1 MKTIILNKLE
11 INNFKGISNLSI
23 DFAKVTNIKGE
34 NALGKTSIFDAFT
47 WLLFDKDSKDRK
59 DFDVRPLDNYNNVIR
74 GLNPHVVAHLNIEGK
89 EIKLTKTLKE
99 KWSRAKS
106 ESERKFTGNETMYEI
121 NDVPVK
127 KSEYTKKIS
136 EIVDEKQFKLLT
148 NPYLFSNLNWKEARE
163 IILEIAGDVS
173 IEQVFTINKDLRA
186 IEDDL
191 KKDDVEN
198 ILKSRN
204 ASIKK
209 LKEEK
214 KSIPYKIEE
223 ANNSIQ
229 EIDFTSIEAEI
240 EVKENKLKDIDRQLS
255 DVAKVVRDKLI
266 KNKEIMAEIQINNTK
281 IQSYKNDAY
290 KITEQKKQELYN
302 KKETMRKE
310 LYSIES
316 IKNKTSYELENLK
329 KMYSTVEKDII
340 SAKKEWSDEKSKEIC
355 LDGIL
360 TECPTCKRAFEDA
373 DIEIEKRVMLEN
385 FNINKANK
393 LKQIGEKGKTL
404 TKELEEVNLEIG
416 NKLDLIEK
424 YSTDMSNV
432 EASIKEI
439 EKEIEELKPIM
450 PIITQEN
457 IDKLEDK
464 NRELENLLNNTN
476 NSSNV
481 SDYTE
486 EKDKLNSE
494 LKILYSKLAVKEL
507 NAKTL
512 IRIDDL
518 KEQEKALGAQIARQE
533 KIVMLCEEFIKTRVD
548 LLEAS
553 INHKFKNVKFKLFK
567 ENINGSLEETCEP
580 LINGV
585 PFKNANTASQINAG
599 LDIINT
605 LSEFYEASVPVF
617 IDNRESI
624 NQLIDINSQIINLIV
639 TQDNP
644 LIIEALEE
652 AKGGNE

>member
-1 MKTIILNKLE
+1 MKTITLNKLE

-59 DFDVRPLDNYNNVIR
+59 DFDVRPLDANNNIIR
-74 GLNPHVVAHLNIEGK
+74 GLNPYVAAYLSVDSK

-106 ESERKFTGNETMYEI
+106 ESERKFTGNETLYEI

-136 EIVDEKQFKLLT
+136 DEIIDEKQFKLLT
-148 NPYLFSNLNWKEARE
+148 NPYLFANLNWKDARV

-173 IEQVFTINKDLRA
+173 IEQVFAINKDLKA

-240 EVKENKLKDIDRQLS
+240 RDKEIQIKDIDRQLS
-255 DVAKVVRDKLI
+255 DVAEVSKKQLS
-266 KNKEIMAEIQINNTK
+266 KNKEIMAEIQLNNTK
-281 IQSYKNDAY
+281 IQNYKNDAY
-290 KITEQKKQELYN
+290 KITQQKKQELFA
-302 KKETMRKE
+302 KKEKISSE
-310 LYSIES
+310 IYKLKD
-316 IKNKTSYELENLK
+316 IKNKANYELDNLRSA
-329 KMYSTVEKDII
+329 YSRLEKEIAA
-340 SAKKEWSDEKSKEIC
+340 AKQEWRDEKSKEIC

-360 TECPTCKRAFEDA
+360 TECPTCKRPFESDA
-373 DIEIEKRVMLEN
+373 IENKKQEMLEN
-385 FNINKANK
+385 FNSNKAK
-393 LKQIGEKGKTL
+393 RIKEIGELGKSK
-404 TKELEEVNLEIG
+404 TKELEEIDILIED
-416 NKLDLIEK
+416 KLDLIKHKSDEILILE
-424 YSTDMSNV
+424 SD
-432 EASIKEI
+432 IKEV
-439 EKEIEELKPIM
+439 EKEIEEIKPSM
-450 PIITQEN
+450 PLITQEN
-457 IDKLEDK
+457 INKLEAK
-464 NRELENLLNNTN
+464 NIELENLLNDTSINNNVTN
-476 NSSNV
+476 
-481 SDYTE
+481 YTE
-486 EKDKLNSE
+486 EKDKLNLE
-494 LKILYSKLAVKEL
+494 LKTLYSNLAVKEL

-512 IRIDDL
+512 ARVEEL
-518 KEQEKALGAQIARQE
+518 KEQEKELGTEIARQE

-580 LINGV
+580 LIEGV

-605 LSEFYEASVPVF
+605 LSEFYKASVPVF
-617 IDNRESI
+617 IDNRESV
-624 NQLIDINSQIINLIV
+624 NNLIDINSQVINLIV

-644 LIIEALEE
+644 MVIENLEE
-652 AKGGNE
+652 VVNNG

>member
-1 MKTIILNKLE
+1 MKTITLNKLE

-59 DFDVRPLDNYNNVIR
+59 DFDVRPLGANNNIIR
-74 GLNPHVVAHLNIEGK
+74 GLNPHVVAYLSVDSK

-106 ESERKFTGNETMYEI
+106 ESERKFTGNETIYEI

-148 NPYLFSNLNWKEARE
+148 NPYLFSNLNWKEARA

-173 IEQVFTINKDLRA
+173 MEQVFAINKDLKA

-229 EIDFTSIEAEI
+229 EIDFAEIEAEI
-240 EVKENKLKDIDRQLS
+240 GIKENQVKDIDRQLS
-255 DVAKVVRDKLI
+255 DVAEVVREKLI
-266 KNKEIMAEIQINNTK
+266 KNKEIMAEMQLNNTK
-281 IQSYKNDAY
+281 IQNYKNDAY
-290 KITEQKKQELYN
+290 KITEQKKQELYS
-302 KKETMRKE
+302 KKESLTKE

-316 IKNKTSYELENLK
+316 TKNKVNYEVDNLRKTYDRLEK
-329 KMYSTVEKDII
+329 EIAV
-340 SAKKEWSDEKSKEIC
+340 AKQEWRDEKSKEIC

-360 TECPTCKRAFEDA
+360 TECPTCKRPFESA
-373 DIEIEKRVMLEN
+373 AIEDKKQEMLEN
-385 FNINKANK
+385 FNSNKAK
-393 LKQIGEKGKTL
+393 RIKEIGELGKSK
-404 TKELEEVNLEIG
+404 TKELEEINKTIGDKLSCVENCSTEIVKFK
-416 NKLDLIEK
+416 NDIEE
-424 YSTDMSNV
+424 V
-432 EASIKEI
+432 
-439 EKEIEELKPIM
+439 EKEIEDIKPSI
-450 PIITQEN
+450 PLITQEN
-457 IDKLEDK
+457 IDKLEAK
-464 NRELENLLNNTN
+464 NIELESILNSTSGNENVTN
-476 NSSNV
+476 YS
-481 SDYTE
+481 E

-494 LKILYSKLAVKEL
+494 LKTLYSKLAVKEL

-512 IRIDDL
+512 ARIEDL
-518 KEQEKALGAQIARQE
+518 KEQEKELGTEIARQE

-548 LLEAS
+548 LLEAN

-580 LINGV
+580 LVEGV

-624 NQLIDINSQIINLIV
+624 NQLIDINSQVINLIV

-644 LIIEALEE
+644 MIIEALE
-652 AKGGNE
+652 AVKGGN

>member
-1 MKTIILNKLE
+1 MKTITLNKLE

-23 DFAKVTNIKGE
+23 DFGKVTNIKGE

-59 DFDVRPLDNYNNVIR
+59 DFDVRPLDANNNIIR
-74 GLNPHVVAHLNIEGK
+74 GLNPYVVAYLSVDNK

-106 ESERKFTGNETMYEI
+106 ESERKFTGNETLYEI

-136 EIVDEKQFKLLT
+136 DEIIDEKQFKLLT
-148 NPYLFSNLNWKEARE
+148 NPYLFANLNWKDARA

-173 IEQVFTINKDLRA
+173 IEQVFAINKDLKA

-240 EVKENKLKDIDRQLS
+240 RDKESQIKDIDRQLS
-255 DVAKVVRDKLI
+255 DIAEVSKKQLF
-266 KNKEIMAEIQINNTK
+266 KNKEIMAEIQLNNTK
-281 IQSYKNDAY
+281 IQNYKNDAY
-290 KITEQKKQELYN
+290 KITEQKKQGLFT
-302 KKETMRKE
+302 KKEKISSE
-310 LYSIES
+310 IYKLKD
-316 IKNKTSYELENLK
+316 IKNKANYELDNLRNA
-329 KMYSTVEKDII
+329 YDRI
-340 SAKKEWSDEKSKEIC
+340 KKEIAAAKQDWKDEKSKEIC

-360 TECPTCKRAFEDA
+360 TECPTCKRPFESDA
-373 DIEIEKRVMLEN
+373 IENKKQEMLEN
-385 FNINKANK
+385 FNANKAK
-393 LKQIGEKGKTL
+393 RIKEIGELGKSK
-404 TKELEEVNLEIG
+404 TKELEEIDILIED
-416 NKLDLIEK
+416 KLDLIK
-424 YSTDMSNV
+424 YKSDEILILESD
-432 EASIKEI
+432 IKEV
-439 EKEIEELKPIM
+439 EKEIEGIKPSI

-457 IDKLEDK
+457 INKLESK
-464 NRELENLLNNTN
+464 NIELENLLNDT
-476 NSSNV
+476 SSNNNV
-481 SDYTE
+481 TNYTE

-494 LKILYSKLAVKEL
+494 LKALYSKLAVKAL
-507 NAKTL
+507 NDKTL

-518 KEQEKALGAQIARQE
+518 KQEEKALGAQIARQE

-580 LINGV
+580 LIEGV
-585 PFKNANTASQINAG
+585 PFKNANTASQINSG

-605 LSEFYEASVPVF
+605 LSKFYEASVPVF
-617 IDNRESI
+617 IDNRESV
-624 NQLIDINSQIINLIV
+624 NNLIDINSQVINLIV

-644 LIIEALEE
+644 IIIENLEE
-652 AKGGNE
+652 VVNNG

>member
-1 MKTIILNKLE
+1 MKTITLNKLE
-11 INNFKGISNLSI
+11 INNFKGISKLEI
-23 DFAKVTNIKGE
+23 DFSKVTNIKGE
-34 NALGKTSIFDAFT
+34 NAIGKTSIFDAFT

-59 DFDVRPLDNYNNVIR
+59 DFNVRPLDINNNIIR
-74 GLNPHVVAHLNIEGK
+74 GLNPHVVAYLNVDDK

-106 ESERKFTGNETMYEI
+106 ESERKFTGNETLYEI

-148 NPYLFSNLNWKEARE
+148 NPYLFSNLNWKEARS

-173 IEQVFTINKDLRA
+173 IEQVFAINKDLKA

-229 EIDFTSIEAEI
+229 EIDFTSIETEI
-240 EVKENKLKDIDRQLS
+240 KSKENEVKNIDNQLS
-255 DVAKVVRDKLI
+255 DVAEVSKQQLA
-266 KNKEIMAEIQINNTK
+266 KNKEIMAEIQLNNTK
-281 IQSYKNDAY
+281 IQNYKNDAY
-290 KITEQKKQELYN
+290 KITEQKKQDLYS
-302 KKETMRKE
+302 KKESIRKE
-310 LYSIES
+310 LYNIENT
-316 IKNKTSYELENLK
+316 KNKVSYEVDNLRSTYNRLEK
-329 KMYSTVEKDII
+329 EIAA
-340 SAKKEWSDEKSKEIC
+340 AKKEWTDIKSEVVNFDDVLI
-355 LDGIL
+355 
-360 TECPTCKRAFEDA
+360 ECPTCKRAFDTD
-373 DIEIEKRVMLEN
+373 DIENKKQEMLEN
-385 FNINKANK
+385 FNANKAKK
-393 LKQIGEKGKTL
+393 LKEIGELGKSK
-404 TKELEEVNLEIG
+404 TKKLEETNKTIGDKLSCIENCSAEIV
-416 NKLDLIEK
+416 KLKNDIE
-424 YSTDMSNV
+424 
-432 EASIKEI
+432 EI
-439 EKEIEELKPIM
+439 EKEIEEIKPSI

-457 IDKLEDK
+457 IDKLEAK
-464 NRELENLLNNTN
+464 NRELENLLNDT
-476 NSSNV
+476 SSNNNATNYV
-481 SDYTE
+481 E
-486 EKDKLNSE
+486 EKDKLNLE
-494 LKILYSKLAVKEL
+494 LKTLYSKLAVRDL

-512 IRIDDL
+512 ARIENL
-518 KEQEKALGAQIARQE
+518 KEQEKELGAEIARQE
-533 KIVMLCEEFIKTRVD
+533 KIVMLCEEFIRTRVD
-548 LLEAS
+548 LLEAN
-553 INHKFKNVKFKLFK
+553 INYKFQNVKFKLFK

-617 IDNRESI
+617 IDNRESV
-624 NQLIDINSQIINLIV
+624 NSLIDINSQVINLIV
-639 TQDNP
+639 TNDNP

>member
-1 MKTIILNKLE
+1 MKTITLNKLE
-11 INNFKGISNLSI
+11 INNFKGISNLNI

-59 DFDVRPLDNYNNVIR
+59 DFDVRPLDANNNIIR
-74 GLNPHVVAHLNIEGK
+74 GLNPYVAAYLSVDNK

-106 ESERKFTGNETMYEI
+106 ESERKFTGNETLYEI

-148 NPYLFSNLNWKEARE
+148 NPYLFSNLNWKEARA

-173 IEQVFTINKDLRA
+173 IEQVFAINKDLKA

-229 EIDFTSIEAEI
+229 EIDFASIEAEI
-240 EVKENKLKDIDRQLS
+240 RDKESQIKDIDRQLS
-255 DVAKVVRDKLI
+255 DVAEVSKKQLS
-266 KNKEIMAEIQINNTK
+266 KNKEIMAEIQLNNTK
-281 IQSYKNDAY
+281 IQNYKNDAY
-290 KITEQKKQELYN
+290 KITEQKKQDLFT
-302 KKETMRKE
+302 KKEKISSEIYKLKE
-310 LYSIES
+310 V
-316 IKNKTSYELENLK
+316 KNKANYELDNLRNT
-329 KMYSTVEKDII
+329 YDRI
-340 SAKKEWSDEKSKEIC
+340 KKEIATAKQDWKDEKSKEIC

-360 TECPTCKRAFEDA
+360 TECPTCKRPFESDA
-373 DIEIEKRVMLEN
+373 IENKKQEMLEN
-385 FNINKANK
+385 FNSNKAK
-393 LKQIGEKGKTL
+393 RIKEIEELGKSK
-404 TKELEEVNLEIG
+404 TKELEEIDILIED
-416 NKLDLIEK
+416 KLDLIKHKSDEILILE
-424 YSTDMSNV
+424 S
-432 EASIKEI
+432 EIKEV
-439 EKEIEELKPIM
+439 EKEIEEIKPSI

-457 IDKLEDK
+457 INKLESK
-464 NRELENLLNNTN
+464 NIELENLLNDT
-476 NSSNV
+476 SSNNNV
-481 SDYTE
+481 TNYTE

-494 LKILYSKLAVKEL
+494 LKALYSKLAVKEL

-518 KEQEKALGAQIARQE
+518 KQEEKALGAQIARQE

-580 LINGV
+580 LIEGV

-605 LSEFYEASVPVF
+605 LSKFYEASVPVF
-617 IDNRESI
+617 IDNRESVY
-624 NQLIDINSQIINLIV
+624 NLIDINSQVIN
-639 TQDNP
+639 
-644 LIIEALEE
+644 
-652 AKGGNE
+652 

>member
-1 MKTIILNKLE
+1 MKTITLNKLE
-11 INNFKGISNLSI
+11 INNFKGISNLNI

-59 DFDVRPLDNYNNVIR
+59 DFDVRPLDANNNIIR
-74 GLNPHVVAHLNIEGK
+74 GLNPYVAAYLSVDNK

-106 ESERKFTGNETMYEI
+106 ESERKFTGNETLYEI

-148 NPYLFSNLNWKEARE
+148 NPYLFSNLNWKEARA

-173 IEQVFTINKDLRA
+173 IEQVFAINKDLKA

-229 EIDFTSIEAEI
+229 EIDFASIEAEI
-240 EVKENKLKDIDRQLS
+240 RDKESQIKDIDRQLS
-255 DVAKVVRDKLI
+255 DVAEVSKKQLS
-266 KNKEIMAEIQINNTK
+266 KNKEIMAEIQLNNTK
-281 IQSYKNDAY
+281 IQNYKNDAY
-290 KITEQKKQELYN
+290 KITEQKKQDLFT
-302 KKETMRKE
+302 KKEKISSEIYKLKE
-310 LYSIES
+310 V
-316 IKNKTSYELENLK
+316 KNKANYELDNLRNT
-329 KMYSTVEKDII
+329 YDRI
-340 SAKKEWSDEKSKEIC
+340 KKEIATAKQDWKDEKSKEIC

-360 TECPTCKRAFEDA
+360 TECPTCKRPFESDA
-373 DIEIEKRVMLEN
+373 IENKKQEMLEN
-385 FNINKANK
+385 FNSNKAK
-393 LKQIGEKGKTL
+393 RIKEIEELGKSK
-404 TKELEEVNLEIG
+404 TKELEEIDILIED
-416 NKLDLIEK
+416 KLDLIKHKSDEILILE
-424 YSTDMSNV
+424 S
-432 EASIKEI
+432 EIKEV
-439 EKEIEELKPIM
+439 EKEIEEIKPSI

-457 IDKLEDK
+457 INKLESK
-464 NRELENLLNNTN
+464 NIELENLLNDT
-476 NSSNV
+476 SSNNNV
-481 SDYTE
+481 TNYTE

-494 LKILYSKLAVKEL
+494 LKALYSKLAVKEL

-518 KEQEKALGAQIARQE
+518 KQEEKALGAQIARQE

-580 LINGV
+580 LIEGV

-605 LSEFYEASVPVF
+605 LSKFYEASVPVF
-617 IDNRESI
+617 IDNRESVY
-624 NQLIDINSQIINLIV
+624 NLIDINSQVINLIV

-644 LIIEALEE
+644 IIIENLEE
-652 AKGGNE
+652 VVNNG

>member
-1 MKTIILNKLE
+1 MKTITLNKLE

-59 DFDVRPLDNYNNVIR
+59 DFDVRPLDANNNIIR
-74 GLNPHVVAHLNIEGK
+74 GLNPHVVAYLNVDNK

-106 ESERKFTGNETMYEI
+106 ESERKFTGNETLYEI

-148 NPYLFSNLNWKEARE
+148 NPYLFSNLNWKEARA

-173 IEQVFTINKDLRA
+173 IDQVFAINKDLKA

-198 ILKSRN
+198 ILKSKN

-229 EIDFTSIEAEI
+229 EIDFAEI
-240 EVKENKLKDIDRQLS
+240 ESEIESKENQVKDIDKQLS
-255 DVAKVVRDKLI
+255 HVTEASKQLLI
-266 KNKEIMAEIQINNTK
+266 KNKEIMAEIYLNNTK

-290 KITEQKKQELYN
+290 KLTEQKKQELFN
-302 KKETMRKE
+302 KKEMLRKE
-310 LYSIES
+310 LYNIES
-316 IKNKTSYELENLK
+316 IKNKASYEVDDLRKTYDRLEK
-329 KMYSTVEKDII
+329 EIKA
-340 SAKKEWSDEKSKEIC
+340 AKQEWKDEKSKEIC

-360 TECPTCKRAFEDA
+360 TECPTCKRPFESA
-373 DIEIEKRVMLEN
+373 AIENKKQEMLEN
-385 FNINKANK
+385 FNSNKAK
-393 LKQIGEKGKTL
+393 KIKEIGELGKSK
-404 TKELEEVNLEIG
+404 TKELEEINILIG
-416 NKLDLIEK
+416 DKLDLIEHQSDEISK
-424 YSTDMSNV
+424 FESSL
-432 EASIKEI
+432 KEV
-439 EKEIEELKPIM
+439 EKEIEDIKPSI
-450 PIITQEN
+450 PLIIQEN
-457 IDKLEDK
+457 IEKLEVK
-464 NRELENLLNNTN
+464 NIELENLLNNT
-476 NSSNV
+476 SSNNNV
-481 SDYTE
+481 TNYTE

-494 LKILYSKLAVKEL
+494 LKSLYSKLAVKEL

-512 IRIDDL
+512 ARIDDL
-518 KEQEKALGAQIARQE
+518 KEQEKELGTEIARQE

-548 LLEAS
+548 LLETN
-553 INHKFKNVKFKLFK
+553 INHKFKNVKFKLFN

-580 LINGV
+580 LIEGV

-624 NQLIDINSQIINLIV
+624 NQLIDINSQVINLIV
-639 TQDNP
+639 TQDNTM
-644 LIIEALEE
+644 IIEVLEE
-652 AKGGNE
+652 AKGGN